1 MEDAD
6 LGLIAACQQGDHAAF
21 RRVFELYRD
30 RVYGLCRQM
39 AGNDQDAEDLAQEAF
54 VTAFRHLGSYRGEAA
69 FGTWLYRV
77 TANCCLSQLRRRR
90 PAEQALAVV
99 GTAAE
104 PVTEDDG
111 GPQARLER
119 EELAGQV
126 SAAVAELPE
135 SQRLIFV
142 LGAQLGMRYREIAAI
157 SGCSE
162 EAVKV
167 RMHRARKR
175 VREALLPYLE
185 G

>member
-1 MEDAD
+1 VEDAD
-6 LGLIAACQQGDHAAF
+6 LGLIAACQQGDQAAF

-90 PAEQALAVV
+90 SPVATLEVVDTPAEP
-99 GTAAE
+99 AA
-104 PVTEDDG
+104 EDDG

-142 LGAQLGMRYREIAAI
+142 LGTQLGMRYREIAEI

-175 VREALLPYLE
+175 VRDALLPYLE